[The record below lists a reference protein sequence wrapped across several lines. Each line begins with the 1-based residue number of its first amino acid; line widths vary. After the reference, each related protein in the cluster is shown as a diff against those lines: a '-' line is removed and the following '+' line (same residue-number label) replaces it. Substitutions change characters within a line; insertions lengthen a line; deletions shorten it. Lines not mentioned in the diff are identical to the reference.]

1 MQLNS
6 VVIRLIRHGAGV
18 GPDYSITIHG
28 NGKVVYEGVD
38 NVIVKGLVESTI
50 NDESVISILTE
61 FRESNFFSLN
71 ENYII
76 EDSRDRPYTI
86 ISISLPKDNNEV
98 VKKRVKYQQGYK
110 NVYQELK
117 KIEDKIQDVVGS
129 TKWTGILPEP
139 KEFTQDD
146 KRDEKLID
154 QEQTE
159 IKKRDISSNRK
170 KKSVKLIVGIISIF
184 VVICLILFTFYSG
197 ILNVS
202 PEMDDESSETEE
214 TPPEIILVETGTDLD
229 FITGEYTP
237 ENSFSRGDFVYIAQ
251 KYENIL
257 TYENETCNLYLEVTV
272 THNNTIY
279 HWECEN
285 RTYIG
290 KCLQIW
296 YFETNYLWPKGL
308 YSVTVNL
315 TDQISNTTATSKTTS
330 FYIL

>member
-1 MQLNS
+1 MLLNS
-6 VVIRLIRHGAGV
+6 VVIRLIRYGAGV

-28 NGKVVYEGVD
+28 TGKVVYEGVD
-38 NVIVKGLVESTI
+38 NVTVKGLVESTI
-50 NDESVISILTE
+50 DDESIISILTE

-71 ENYII
+71 ENYLI

-98 VKKRVKYQQGYK
+98 VKKRVKYHQGYK

-214 TPPEIILVETGTDLD
+214 NQRRGVE
-229 FITGEYTP
+229 FRR
-237 ENSFSRGDFVYIAQ
+237 SMQ
-251 KYENIL
+251 
-257 TYENETCNLYLEVTV
+257 
-272 THNNTIY
+272 
-279 HWECEN
+279 
-285 RTYIG
+285 
-290 KCLQIW
+290 
-296 YFETNYLWPKGL
+296 
-308 YSVTVNL
+308 
-315 TDQISNTTATSKTTS
+315 
-330 FYIL
+330 